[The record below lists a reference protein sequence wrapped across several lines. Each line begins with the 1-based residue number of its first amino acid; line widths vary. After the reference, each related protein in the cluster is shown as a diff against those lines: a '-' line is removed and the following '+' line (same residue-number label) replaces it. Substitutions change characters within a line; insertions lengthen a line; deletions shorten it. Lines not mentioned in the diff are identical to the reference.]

1 MSRPAISSIK
11 LSNTLT
17 LSECHPTYEHKGTF
31 WLYDKTRGMNLAMG
45 ADTPQD
51 AYVEALT
58 YYQKRLIDVEK
69 SYKDLQSS
77 VDSFVDLFKNEIE
90 NQY

>member
-1 MSRPAISSIK
+1 MPRPAISSIK
-11 LSNTLT
+11 LSDTLT

-51 AYVEALT
+51 AYVDALT
-58 YYQKRLIDVEK
+58 YYQKRLTEVEK
-69 SYKDLQSS
+69 LYDDLKSN
-77 VDSFVDLFKNEIE
+77 VYSFVSKFDIN
-90 NQY
+90 N

>member
-17 LSECHPTYEHKGTF
+17 LSECHPTNDHKGPY
-31 WLYDKTRGMNLAMG
+31 WLYDKIVGMNLAMG

-58 YYQKRLIDVEK
+58 YYQKRLTEVEK
-69 SYKDLQSS
+69 SYDDLKNR
-77 VDSFVDLFKNEIE
+77 VDSFVEQFKETE
-90 NQY
+90 DTEY